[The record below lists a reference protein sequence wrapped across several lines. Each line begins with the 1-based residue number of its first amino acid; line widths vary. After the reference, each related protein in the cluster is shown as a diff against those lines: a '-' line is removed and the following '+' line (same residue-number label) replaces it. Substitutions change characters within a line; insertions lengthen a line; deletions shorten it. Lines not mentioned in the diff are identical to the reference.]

1 VFDWKQSET
10 HVQIE
15 NNDNLIVKKTLDR
28 WVWDHSITKAVTI
41 TDGKLTLTFLNDDT
55 VITGLWAILSNFEN
69 IAFYDGSTT
78 EGLFLGG
85 TDDALS
91 EENVKREYF
100 WPLYGPFH
108 GMYGNTIDV
117 KTVTTTKHELLKI
130 TARIFAFDHWFGT
143 GSLNTDVRNDFKIFL
158 DNKLIYTKKRIN
170 RNCYQGTW
178 NYDPRDLP
186 NPYQETNPKHNYR
199 RDKCYTDVH
208 VVVKHTSSNINLQ
221 LFTGLSRD
229 FSYHSWGFMNLSL
242 AVLPLQRIPSQAIQ
256 LSLNS

>member
-1 VFDWKQSET
+1 MEVVPKADTVAQEEGFGWSEKTTIKTSGQTSWMNYLHRYYAIPKKNVYWEMNVPNGIYDIHLFTGYDWKQSET

-91 EENVKREYF
+91 EENVKR
-100 WPLYGPFH
+100 
-108 GMYGNTIDV
+108 
-117 KTVTTTKHELLKI
+117 
-130 TARIFAFDHWFGT
+130 
-143 GSLNTDVRNDFKIFL
+143 
-158 DNKLIYTKKRIN
+158 
-170 RNCYQGTW
+170 
-178 NYDPRDLP
+178 
-186 NPYQETNPKHNYR
+186 PKHP
-199 RDKCYTDVH
+199 KMT
-208 VVVKHTSSNINLQ
+208 HT
-221 LFTGLSRD
+221 
-229 FSYHSWGFMNLSL
+229 
-242 AVLPLQRIPSQAIQ
+242 
-256 LSLNS
+256 